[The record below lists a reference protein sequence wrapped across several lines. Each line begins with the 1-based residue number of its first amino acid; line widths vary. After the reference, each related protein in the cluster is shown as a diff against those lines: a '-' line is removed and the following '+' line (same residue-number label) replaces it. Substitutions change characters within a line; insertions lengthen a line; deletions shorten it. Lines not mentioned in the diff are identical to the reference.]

1 MQVSESAARRR
12 HMIDSQLKPN
22 KVTDR
27 RVIEAMSAVPREP
40 FLPRDLTGVAYLDE
54 DLPIAPGRFLMEP
67 MVFARLLQA
76 AEIQPSDVVLDIGC
90 GSGYSA
96 AVLCRL
102 AGTVVA
108 LESDK
113 ALAARAQNL
122 LSELACDTV
131 ALVEGEL
138 SQGYPSQAPYN
149 VIILEGSVA
158 AVPEA
163 ISNEL
168 AEGGRLVAVLRDRV
182 AGTGRATLFTR
193 RAGVLG
199 RRVLFDAA
207 TPELPGFRAPAGFVF

>member
-22 KVTDR
+22 KVVDA
-27 RVIEAMSAVPREP
+27 RVLDAMAAVPREP

-54 DLPIAPGRFLMEP
+54 DLPIAPSRFLMEP

-76 AEIQPSDVVLDIGC
+76 AEIQPGDVVLDIGC

-113 ALAARAQNL
+113 ALAIRAQKL

-149 VIILEGSVA
+149 VIVLEGSVPE
-158 AVPEA
+158 VPEA

-168 AEGGRLVAVLRDRV
+168 AEGGRLVAVVRDRG
-182 AGTGRATLFTR
+182 AGRATLFTR
-193 RAGVLG
+193 RAGILG